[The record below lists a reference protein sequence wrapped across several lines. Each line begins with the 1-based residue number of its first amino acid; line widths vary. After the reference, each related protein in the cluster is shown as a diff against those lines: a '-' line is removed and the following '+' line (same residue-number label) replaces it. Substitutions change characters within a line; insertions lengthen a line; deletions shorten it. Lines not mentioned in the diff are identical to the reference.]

1 MIKNNENQKLTSIFI
16 FLILNENWMD
26 KWHTDRSRINANI
39 SHQKKRRKHSY
50 SFTLHVWFF
59 QWKIDHPFSVT
70 VNCIRVIWTKITF
83 QAIVR
88 ISDKHSALF
97 PVKVI
102 QTFFFFETSNDSTEL
117 CFKQ

>member
-1 MIKNNENQKLTSIFI
+1 MQTYLIK
-16 FLILNENWMD
+16 
-26 KWHTDRSRINANI
+26 
-39 SHQKKRRKHSY
+39 KKRRKHSY

-102 QTFFFFETSNDSTEL
+102 QTFFLETSNDSTEV